1 MRANILFVLR
11 LKNLSELRNFDGIK
25 PQYAPRYLT
34 NSIENGIIAW
44 YNIDMKTRIYMTKM
58 HQQWTYGERE
68 DLLPYLDGEDDEI
81 FEYAIENRNFAIIL
95 KNDTTYDVCDTE
107 DEAIE
112 KIAYIYRNYAVV
124 QNDKDLCYI
133 ARDDTDKRY
142 KTPAD
147 AQADGVF
154 DYVYVPRDM
163 FFLSKFGKIIAIGHS
178 EDEMCEKMYEHYRAK
193 YTYLY

>member
-1 MRANILFVLR
+1 
-11 LKNLSELRNFDGIK
+11 
-25 PQYAPRYLT
+25 
-34 NSIENGIIAW
+34 
-44 YNIDMKTRIYMTKM
+44 M

-95 KNDTTYDVCDTE
+95 KNDMTYDVCDTE

-163 FFLSKFGKIIAIGHS
+163 FFLSKFGQNHR
-178 EDEMCEKMYEHYRAK
+178 YRTQRGRNARENVRALQGEIHVFVL
-193 YTYLY
+193 T

>member
-1 MRANILFVLR
+1 M
-11 LKNLSELRNFDGIK
+11 
-25 PQYAPRYLT
+25 T

-95 KNDTTYDVCDTE
+95 KNDMTYDVCDTE

-124 QNDKDLCYI
+124 QNDKDLCYV

-147 AQADGVF
+147 AQEDGVF